1 MDTHADTCC
10 AGANWALMDLTGNI
24 CEVTPFLESYEP
36 VNEVPV
42 ARCGTKWTSP
52 QTGKEYLLVADQM
65 LWFGTQLPNLL
76 LNLNQLRTFG
86 VDVNDNPLYHAIC
99 LE

>member
-36 VNEVPV
+36 GND
-42 ARCGTKWTSP
+42 
-52 QTGKEYLLVADQM
+52 TGSKVQYGMDFTAN
-65 LWFGTQLPNLL
+65 WK
-76 LNLNQLRTFG
+76 
-86 VDVNDNPLYHAIC
+86 
-99 LE
+99 